1 MGDVEWHFAPPWL
14 THRQLLISGNL
25 LVIALWRFMVAV
37 MTPNAA
43 RQLLGFVLAG
53 LILWLALSYGLLAL
67 TCQRLTR

>member
-1 MGDVEWHFAPPWL
+1 VALRFARL
-14 THRQLLISGNL
+14 LRTHRQLLSNGNA

-67 TCQRLTR
+67 TCQRLTL